1 MGLRILQMSIKL
13 CCSINCKTFEIDLRS
28 TFFSVGL
35 PPKASNEASKNKTK
49 SPAST
54 TFLVES

>member
-13 CCSINCKTFEIDLRS
+13 CCSINCKTFEIDF
-28 TFFSVGL
+28 FFSVGL
-35 PPKASNEASKNKTK
+35 PPKASNEASKNKLK

-54 TFLVES
+54 AFAVESK

>member
-13 CCSINCKTFEIDLRS
+13 CCSINCKTFEIV
-28 TFFSVGL
+28 FFSDL
-35 PPKASNEASKNKTK
+35 DYPPKASNEASKNELK

-54 TFLVES
+54 TILIESK